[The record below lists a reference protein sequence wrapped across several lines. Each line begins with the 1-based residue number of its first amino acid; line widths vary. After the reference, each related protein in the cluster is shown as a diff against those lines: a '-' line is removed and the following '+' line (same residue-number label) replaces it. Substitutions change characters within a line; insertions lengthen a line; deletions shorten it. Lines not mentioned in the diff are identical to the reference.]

1 MNEVIER
8 QERRYLVWRCVP
20 STELRGR
27 RSPDSG
33 CLMWSVRS
41 TNKPLK
47 GMMNAKMQAICKH
60 CNNRPRLDA
69 KNLYQFE
76 DKYEAEIYCTELN
89 GEE

>member
-1 MNEVIER
+1 
-8 QERRYLVWRCVP
+8 
-20 STELRGR
+20 
-27 RSPDSG
+27 
-33 CLMWSVRS
+33 MWSVRS